1 MSKNRLDFTANLG
14 RHSHDVSQG
23 FTSSLTTGAIVPQYF
38 DILQPGEKI
47 FYKTHMFCRFKD
59 IPRPFLGEV
68 SLHLDYFFVPA
79 TMLYTLF
86 GQVFAQTDDVIS
98 DFYLDIS
105 HENIDQFPVADINE
119 FFRNNY
125 EHMSTT
131 ASPYT
136 DADSLIHG
144 AFRLL
149 DSCGY
154 NPCSVESS
162 YYEAAT
168 TPVGDKLP
176 HANFVGFPF
185 ALAAYQAIYQ
195 KYFRNEEI
203 EHFDVNGFNFDS
215 CSLTATKAL
224 NNTQIQK
231 LLTLRFS
238 GRPND
243 YFTNVRFSPIAT
255 SINALANN
263 SANAI
268 DGGQT
273 SNFQSLIS
281 KVSNYLG
288 PDIHYLQQEN
298 DNDLGEASNY
308 MYSSGGVTSKSSFSD
323 SDYSYL
329 SAQNIRAVF
338 ALDKYMRVYGRAGKT
353 YDDQILAHIGV
364 KVPHDVKHDLTHLKH
379 YRMVLQSDPVISTA
393 DTENGAVGMVGG
405 QLAAQ
410 FDSSNEESFVAPV
423 HGVFMCVA
431 HVVTHPRYFLC
442 NDKLNAISE
451 HLIYQIQQ

>member
-98 DFYLDIS
+98 DFYLGIS
-105 HENIDQFPVADINE
+105 QQNIDQFPIADINE

-125 EHMSTT
+125 QHMCTT

-149 DSCGY
+149 DSLGY
-154 NPCSVESS
+154 NPCSVETK
-162 YYEAAT
+162 YYEAGT

-224 NNTQIQK
+224 NDTQIQK

-263 SANAI
+263 SADAI

-281 KVSNYLG
+281 KVSNFLG
-288 PDIHYLQQEN
+288 PSSIVFQGQT
-298 DNDLGEASNY
+298 GEPFY
-308 MYSSGGVTSKSSFSD
+308 
-323 SDYSYL
+323 
-329 SAQNIRAVF
+329 
-338 ALDKYMRVYGRAGKT
+338 
-353 YDDQILAHIGV
+353 
-364 KVPHDVKHDLTHLKH
+364 
-379 YRMVLQSDPVISTA
+379 
-393 DTENGAVGMVGG
+393 
-405 QLAAQ
+405 
-410 FDSSNEESFVAPV
+410 
-423 HGVFMCVA
+423 
-431 HVVTHPRYFLC
+431 
-442 NDKLNAISE
+442 NA
-451 HLIYQIQQ
+451 